1 MTRIQNSSPATAN
14 PLHWLLRYARHSQV
28 TSDPGALDAH
38 AIKRCFTP
46 PAWRLL
52 CRSSRGSFMPILRN
66 RHLAFD
72 SLVHYARRLAESG
85 FQVAPNPV
93 FLEYFIQS
101 SYYFFDR
108 MPGVPDQP
116 DEMAL
121 LRLATRSSAGGS
133 SVVSRAQLRRVDEW
147 VNWAPGSVST
157 CMAWRAV
164 LRRADQW
171 HQRQQLAVEQARN
184 SATNA
189 GAPRDW
195 EFACGPVAWEGY
207 EIVPLVNSID
217 LWDEGQAMSSCL
229 YKLRG
234 LCQAASTPSRF
245 FSVRRNGRR
254 HATLEL
260 VENMPDAGLDTP
272 AGTAGLEKLS
282 EGWRLQD
289 CRLSHNRLPPEALLE
304 LLTGFARHYS
314 DHLSQSCAGPLGYRL
329 HTRLT
334 AAWWAEH
341 HAVCQEF
348 IDRYATLA
356 APLESAPNALTS
368 CRAGAGVPEQSL
380 LVVGSIL
387 AARAV
392 QAAQDAQ
399 GLHQHIKNALKPL
412 EGVLSLGGV
421 SEAKP

>member
-14 PLHWLLRYARHSQV
+14 PLHWLLRYARQGRIK
-28 TSDPGALDAH
+28 PGPDDLDAH

-46 PAWRLL
+46 PAWRLV
-52 CRSSRGSFMPILRN
+52 CRSSRKSFLPLLRN

-133 SVVSRAQLRRVDEW
+133 RGVSRAQLRRVDEW
-147 VNWAPGSVST
+147 LIWGQGAVST
-157 CMAWRAV
+157 RMAWSAV
-164 LRRADQW
+164 LRRANEW
-171 HQRQQLAVEQARN
+171 HRRQQVAVEHAR
-184 SATNA
+184 SRATGA
-189 GAPRDW
+189 GAPAGW
-195 EFACGPVAWEGY
+195 TFACGPVAWQGY

-217 LWDEGQAMSSCL
+217 LWDEGKAMSSCL

-234 LCQAASTPSRF
+234 LCQAASAPSRF

-260 VENMPDAGLDTP
+260 VENMPNAGLDTP
-272 AGTAGLEKLS
+272 ADRAALEKP
-282 EGWRLQD
+282 GARWRLQD

-314 DHLSQSCAGPLGYRL
+314 DYSSQSCAGPLGYRP
-329 HTRLT
+329 HTCLT

-348 IDRYATLA
+348 TGRYATLA
-356 APLESAPNALTS
+356 A
-368 CRAGAGVPEQSL
+368 
-380 LVVGSIL
+380 
-387 AARAV
+387 
-392 QAAQDAQ
+392 QDAD
-399 GLHQHIKNALKPL
+399 GLHQHIKNASKPF
-412 EGVLSLGGV
+412 EGVLLLGQA
-421 SEAKP
+421 SQAKS